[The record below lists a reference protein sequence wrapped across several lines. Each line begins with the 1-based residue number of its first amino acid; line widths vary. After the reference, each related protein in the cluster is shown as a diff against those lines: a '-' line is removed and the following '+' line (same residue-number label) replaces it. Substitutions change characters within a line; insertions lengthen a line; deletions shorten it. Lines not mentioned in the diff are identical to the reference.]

1 MTEKGSIYKKRLETH
16 DILEIVKITTG
27 FKVLRGVLN

>member
-1 MTEKGSIYKKRLETH
+1 MTEKGSICKKRLATH

-27 FKVLRGVLN
+27 FKALCGVLN